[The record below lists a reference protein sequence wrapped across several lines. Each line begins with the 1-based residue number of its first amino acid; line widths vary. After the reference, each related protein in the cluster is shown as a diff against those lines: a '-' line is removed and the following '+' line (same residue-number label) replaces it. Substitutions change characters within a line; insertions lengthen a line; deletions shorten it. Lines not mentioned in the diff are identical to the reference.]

1 MAFGTKRSIS
11 DPAALSC
18 SLGKSL
24 RACGITSIATGPP
37 LPYLIASTTHREDA
51 ALTLTQNLT
60 RRLKN
65 PDLFKGIADP
75 AWLGLA
81 AGGPTFPVFNPATGE
96 RLADIPD
103 MGADETRAAIDRA
116 GEAQAEWAA
125 LTARE
130 RSDTL
135 WRWHQLIVRHTDDL
149 AAILTAEMGKPLAE
163 AKSEV
168 SHAAAYLQ
176 WYAEEANRIYG
187 ETIPAP
193 SRDRRMIVIKQPIGV
208 VGAITP
214 WNFPASMVARKISPA
229 LAAGCTVVLKPA
241 EQTPLVA
248 GAMFALAEMAG
259 FPAGVVNLVYAS
271 EGDAVGRELCTNAKV
286 RKISFTGSTEVG
298 RLLMRQCSDQVK
310 KLSLELGGNAPFI
323 VFDDADVDA
332 AVDGA
337 IQAKFRNAGQTCVS
351 ANRLYVQAGVHDEF
365 AEKFT
370 ARVRTLSVG
379 DGFSPDVAIGPL
391 IDTRA
396 LAKIEGHVADALEKG
411 GSIRCGGGRIEGT
424 GTFFAP
430 TVLTGI
436 SRAMRIAQEETF
448 GPLAPI
454 IRFTDPDEVVREA
467 NDTIYGLAAYFYA
480 SNLSRV
486 WRVAEA
492 LEYGMVG
499 INTGRMSSEAAP
511 FGGVKQSGMGREGSR
526 HGLEDYLEMKYLCMG
541 GI

>member
-1 MAFGTKRSIS
+1 M
-11 DPAALSC
+11 ALSQ
-18 SLGKSL
+18 
-24 RACGITSIATGPP
+24 T
-37 LPYLIASTTHREDA
+37 LI
-51 ALTLTQNLT
+51 
-60 RRLKN
+60 RRLK
-65 PDLFKGIADP
+65 DP
-75 AWLGLA
+75 KPFETIVAAPWLVRPA
-81 AGGPTFPVFNPATGE
+81 SERTFEVFNPSTGE
-96 RLADIPD
+96 LLAELPD
-103 MGADETRAAIDRA
+103 MGVAETRAAIDRA
-116 GEAQAEWAA
+116 AVAQPEWAG
-125 LTARE
+125 LTARD
-130 RSDTL
+130 RSDML
-135 WRWHQLIVRHTDDL
+135 WRWHQLIVLHTDDL

-187 ETIPAP
+187 ETIAAP
-193 SRDRRMIVIKQPIGV
+193 SLDRRMLVIKQPIGV

-229 LAAGCTVVLKPA
+229 LAAGCAVVLKPA

-248 GAMFALAEMAG
+248 GAMFALAHEAG
-259 FPAGVVNLVYAS
+259 FPPGVVNLIYAS
-271 EGDAVGRELCTNAKV
+271 EGDAVGRELCTHPAV

-351 ANRLYVQAGVHDEF
+351 ANRLYVQSGVHDEF
-365 AEKFT
+365 ARKFIE
-370 ARVRTLSVG
+370 RVQTLSVG
-379 DGFSPDVAIGPL
+379 DGFQPDVAIGPL

-396 LAKIEGHVADALEKG
+396 LAKIEGHVADALDKG
-411 GSIRCGGGRIEGT
+411 GSVRCGGRRIDGD

-436 SRAMRIAQEETF
+436 TRDMRVAQEETF

-454 IRFTDPDEVVREA
+454 IRFDDANQVVREA

-511 FGGVKQSGMGREGSR
+511 FGGMKQSGMGREGSR

>member
-1 MAFGTKRSIS
+1 M
-11 DPAALSC
+11 ALSH
-18 SLGKSL
+18 
-24 RACGITSIATGPP
+24 T
-37 LPYLIASTTHREDA
+37 
-51 ALTLTQNLT
+51 LT
-60 RRLKN
+60 RRLKD
-65 PDLFKGIADP
+65 PAPFAAIADP
-75 AWLGLA
+75 AWLGLPPDT
-81 AGGPTFPVFNPATGE
+81 PTFPVLDPATGAL
-96 RLADIPD
+96 LAEIPD
-103 MGADETRAAIDRA
+103 MDAAQARAAIARA
-116 GEAQAEWAA
+116 GEAQGEWAA

-135 WRWHQLIVRHTDDL
+135 WRWHELILRHMDDL
-149 AAILTAEMGKPLAE
+149 SAILTAEMGKPLAE
-163 AKSEV
+163 ARSEV
-168 SHAAAYLQ
+168 QHAAAYLQ
-176 WYAEEANRIYG
+176 WYAEEANRVYG

-248 GAMFALAEMAG
+248 GAMVALAGRAG
-259 FPAGVVNLVYAS
+259 FPPGVVNLVYAA
-271 EGDAVGRELCTNAKV
+271 EGDAIGRELCANATV

-298 RLLMRQCSDQVK
+298 RLLMRQCADQVK

-332 AVDGA
+332 AVEGA
-337 IQAKFRNAGQTCVS
+337 VQAKFRNAGQTCVS

-370 ARVRTLSVG
+370 ARVAALSVG
-379 DGFSPDVAIGPL
+379 GGFDADVAIGPL

-396 LAKIEGHVADALEKG
+396 LAKIEAHVADALARG
-411 GSIRCGGGRIEGT
+411 GSIRCGGRRIDGA

-430 TVLTGI
+430 TVLTGVT
-436 SRAMRIAQEETF
+436 RAMRVAQEETF

-454 IRFTDPDEVVREA
+454 IRFTDADQVVREA

>member
-1 MAFGTKRSIS
+1 MTITEALLRHLKTPKLFAEIDKIAGTS
-11 DPAALSC
+11 
-18 SLGKSL
+18 
-24 RACGITSIATGPP
+24 
-37 LPYLIASTTHREDA
+37 ED
-51 ALTLTQNLT
+51 
-60 RRLKN
+60 
-65 PDLFKGIADP
+65 
-75 AWLGLA
+75 
-81 AGGPTFPVFNPATGE
+81 TFPVFNPSTGE
-96 RLADIPD
+96 LLAQLPD
-103 MGADETRAAIDRA
+103 MNGEKAKEAIARAYA
-116 GEAQAEWAA
+116 AQGRWAA
-125 LTARE
+125 LTARD
-130 RSDTL
+130 RSDIL
-135 WRWHQLIVRHTDDL
+135 WRWHELIVDHTDDL
-149 AAILTAEMGKPLAE
+149 AAILTSEMGKPLAE

-187 ETIPAP
+187 ETISAP
-193 SRDRRMIVIKQPIGV
+193 STDRRMLVIKQPIGV
-208 VGAITP
+208 VATITP

-229 LAAGCTVVLKPA
+229 LAAGCAIVLKPA

-248 GAMFALAEMAG
+248 GAMFVLAREAG
-259 FPAGVVNLVYAS
+259 FPDGVVNLIYAA
-271 EGDAVGRELCTNAKV
+271 EGDAIGREFCFNPTV
-286 RKISFTGSTEVG
+286 RKVSFTGSTEVG

-310 KLSLELGGNAPFI
+310 KVGLELGGNAPFI

-351 ANRLYVQAGVHDEF
+351 ANRIFVQSAVHDIFVKKF
-365 AEKFT
+365 AE
-370 ARVRTLSVG
+370 RVQTLVVG
-379 DGFSPDVAIGPL
+379 DGFDPGVAIGPL
-391 IDTRA
+391 IDGNA
-396 LAKIEGHVADALEKG
+396 LAKIEHHIADALDKG
-411 GSIRCGGGRIEGT
+411 GSIHCGGKRVREGS
-424 GTFFAP
+424 TFFEP

-436 SRAMRIAQEETF
+436 TANMRLAQDETF

-454 IRFTDPDEVVREA
+454 IRFEDPDQVVREA

-511 FGGVKQSGMGREGSR
+511 FGGMKQSGIGREGSR

>member
-1 MAFGTKRSIS
+1 MK
-11 DPAALSC
+11 DPKPFETIVTAPWLVS
-18 SLGKSL
+18 
-24 RACGITSIATGPP
+24 P
-37 LPYLIASTTHREDA
+37 ASER
-51 ALTLTQNLT
+51 
-60 RRLKN
+60 
-65 PDLFKGIADP
+65 
-75 AWLGLA
+75 
-81 AGGPTFPVFNPATGE
+81 TFEVFNPSTGE
-96 RLADIPD
+96 LLAELPD
-103 MGADETRAAIDRA
+103 MGVAETRAAIDRA
-116 GEAQAEWAA
+116 AVAQPEWAG
-125 LTARE
+125 LTARD
-130 RSDTL
+130 RSDML
-135 WRWHQLIVRHTDDL
+135 WRWHQLIVLHTDDL

-187 ETIPAP
+187 ETIAAP
-193 SRDRRMIVIKQPIGV
+193 SLDRRMLVIKQPIGV

-229 LAAGCTVVLKPA
+229 LAAGCAVVLKPA

-248 GAMFALAEMAG
+248 GAMFALAHEAG
-259 FPAGVVNLVYAS
+259 FPPGVVNLIYAS
-271 EGDAVGRELCTNAKV
+271 EGDAVGRELCTHPAV

-351 ANRLYVQAGVHDEF
+351 ANRLYVQSGVHDEF
-365 AEKFT
+365 ARKFIE
-370 ARVRTLSVG
+370 RVQTLSVG
-379 DGFSPDVAIGPL
+379 DGFQPDVAIGPL

-396 LAKIEGHVADALEKG
+396 LAKIEGHVADALDKG
-411 GSIRCGGGRIEGT
+411 GSVRCGGRRIDGD

-436 SRAMRIAQEETF
+436 TRDMRVAQEETF

-454 IRFTDPDEVVREA
+454 IRFDDATQVVREA

-511 FGGVKQSGMGREGSR
+511 FGGMKQSGMGREGSR

>member
-1 MAFGTKRSIS
+1 MPIM
-11 DPAALSC
+11 PA
-18 SLGKSL
+18 
-24 RACGITSIATGPP
+24 
-37 LPYLIASTTHREDA
+37 LIRHLNE
-51 ALTLTQNLT
+51 
-60 RRLKN
+60 
-65 PDLFKGIADP
+65 PDLFRTLDRVP
-75 AWLGLA
+75 ALGRPA
-81 AGGPTFPVFNPATGE
+81 TAKTFPVFNPSTGE
-96 RLADIPD
+96 LLAELPD
-103 MGADETRAAIDRA
+103 MGVEETRAAIDRA
-116 GEAQAEWAA
+116 YAAQAEWAA
-125 LTARE
+125 LTARD

-135 WRWHQLIVRHTDDL
+135 WRWHQLIVTHTDDL

-187 ETIPAP
+187 ETISAP
-193 SRDRRMIVIKQPIGV
+193 STDRRMLVIKQPIGV
-208 VGAITP
+208 VGTITP

-229 LAAGCTVVLKPA
+229 LAAGCTIVLKPA

-248 GAMFALAEMAG
+248 GAMFALAQEAG
-259 FPAGVVNLVYAS
+259 FPEGVVNLIYAS
-271 EGDAVGRELCTNAKV
+271 EGDAVGRELCSNLKV

-298 RLLMRQCSDQVK
+298 RLLMRQCSDQIK
-310 KLSLELGGNAPFI
+310 KVALELGGNAPFI

-351 ANRLYVQAGVHDEF
+351 ANRLYVQSGVHDEF
-365 AEKFT
+365 VEKFT
-370 ARVRTLSVG
+370 ARVQELSVG
-379 DGFSPDVAIGPL
+379 DGFEPGVAIGPL

-396 LAKIEGHVADALEKG
+396 LSKIESHIADALDRG
-411 GSIRCGGGRIEGT
+411 GAIRCGGERIGNG

-430 TVLTGI
+430 TVLSGITG
-436 SRAMRIAQEETF
+436 AMRLAQEETF

-454 IRFTDPDEVVREA
+454 IRFDDPDQVVREA

-480 SNLSRV
+480 SNLKRV

-511 FGGVKQSGMGREGSR
+511 FGGMKQSGIGREGSR

>member
-1 MAFGTKRSIS
+1 M
-11 DPAALSC
+11 PC
-18 SLGKSL
+18 
-24 RACGITSIATGPP
+24 CP
-37 LPYLIASTTHREDA
+37 
-51 ALTLTQNLT
+51 ALT
-60 RRLKN
+60 RHLKH
-65 PDLFKGIADP
+65 PDLFRSVDRVP
-75 AWLGLA
+75 ALA
-81 AGGPTFPVFNPATGE
+81 THISGRTFEVLNPSTGDL
-96 RLADIPD
+96 LAELPD
-103 MGADETRAAIDRA
+103 MGVDETRAAIGKA
-116 GEAQAEWAA
+116 HTAQAAWAA

-135 WRWHQLIVRHTDDL
+135 WRWHQLIVTHTDDL

-187 ETIPAP
+187 ETISAP
-193 SRDRRMIVIKQPIGV
+193 STDRRMMVIKQPIGV
-208 VGAITP
+208 VGTITP

-229 LAAGCTVVLKPA
+229 LAAGCTIVLKPA

-248 GAMFALAEMAG
+248 GAMFALAAEAG
-259 FPAGVVNLVYAS
+259 FPDGVVNLIYAS
-271 EGDAVGRELCTNAKV
+271 EGAAVGSELCSNPKV
-286 RKISFTGSTEVG
+286 RKISFTGSTEIG
-298 RLLMRQCSDQVK
+298 RLLMRQCSDQIK
-310 KLSLELGGNAPFI
+310 KVSLELGGNAPFI

-351 ANRLYVQAGVHDEF
+351 ANRLYVQSGVHDEF
-365 AEKFT
+365 VDKFVE
-370 ARVRTLSVG
+370 RVRQLSVG
-379 DGFSPDVAIGPL
+379 DGFDQGVAIGPL
-391 IDTRA
+391 IDKRA
-396 LAKIEGHVADALEKG
+396 LAKIESHIADAMAKG
-411 GSIRCGGGRIEGT
+411 GAIRCGGNRIGT
-424 GTFFAP
+424 NGTFFQP
-430 TVLTGI
+430 TVLTAI
-436 SRAMRIAQEETF
+436 SSEMKVAQEETF

-454 IRFTDPDEVVREA
+454 IRFEDAEQVVRAA

-480 SNLSRV
+480 SNLKRV

-511 FGGVKQSGMGREGSR
+511 FGGMKQSGIGREGSR

>member
-1 MAFGTKRSIS
+1 MPLCQPLIRYLKSPTLFGAIDRLPCLGTPVS
-11 DPAALSC
+11 D
-18 SLGKSL
+18 
-24 RACGITSIATGPP
+24 R
-37 LPYLIASTTHREDA
+37 
-51 ALTLTQNLT
+51 
-60 RRLKN
+60 
-65 PDLFKGIADP
+65 
-75 AWLGLA
+75 
-81 AGGPTFPVFNPATGE
+81 TFEVFNPSTGE
-96 RLADIPD
+96 LLAELPD
-103 MGADETRAAIDRA
+103 MGVAETGAAIDRA
-116 GEAQAEWAA
+116 HATQPGWAA

-130 RSDTL
+130 RSDML
-135 WRWHQLIVRHTDDL
+135 WRWHQLIVDHADDL

-193 SRDRRMIVIKQPIGV
+193 STDRRLLVIKQPIGV
-208 VGAITP
+208 VGTITP

-229 LAAGCTVVLKPA
+229 LAAGCTIVLKPA

-248 GAMFALAEMAG
+248 GAMFALAQQAG
-259 FPAGVVNLVYAS
+259 IPDGVVNLIYAS
-271 EGDAVGRELCTNAKV
+271 EGDAVGRELCSNSKV
-286 RKISFTGSTEVG
+286 RKISFTGSTEIG
-298 RLLMRQCSDQVK
+298 RVLMRQCSDQIK
-310 KLSLELGGNAPFI
+310 KVSLELGGNAPFI

-351 ANRLYVQAGVHDEF
+351 ANRLYVQSAVHDEF
-365 AEKFT
+365 VEKFEQ
-370 ARVRTLSVG
+370 RVRQLSVG
-379 DGFSPDVAIGPL
+379 DGFDPGAAIGPL
-391 IDTRA
+391 IDRHA
-396 LAKIEGHVADALEKG
+396 LAKIELHIADALAKG
-411 GSIRCGGGRIEGT
+411 GIVRCGGDRIGKE
-424 GTFFAP
+424 GTFFQP
-430 TVLTGI
+430 TVLTEI
-436 SRAMRIAQEETF
+436 SRDMTLAQEETF

-454 IRFTDPDEVVREA
+454 IRFEDADQVVHEA
-467 NDTIYGLAAYFYA
+467 NGTIYGLAAYFYA
-480 SNLSRV
+480 SNLKRV

-511 FGGVKQSGMGREGSR
+511 FGGMKQSGIGREGSR

>member
-1 MAFGTKRSIS
+1 MTITDALLRHLKEPGLFAAIDEIAGT
-11 DPAALSC
+11 
-18 SLGKSL
+18 
-24 RACGITSIATGPP
+24 
-37 LPYLIASTTHREDA
+37 
-51 ALTLTQNLT
+51 
-60 RRLKN
+60 
-65 PDLFKGIADP
+65 
-75 AWLGLA
+75 
-81 AGGPTFPVFNPATGE
+81 GGGTFPVFNPSTDE
-96 RLADIPD
+96 LLAQLPD
-103 MGADETRAAIDRA
+103 MSGSQAAAAIDRA
-116 GEAQAEWAA
+116 HIAQEKWAA

-135 WRWHQLIVRHTDDL
+135 WRWHQLIVNHTDDL

-187 ETIPAP
+187 ETISAP
-193 SRDRRMIVIKQPIGV
+193 STDRRMLVIKQPIGV
-208 VGAITP
+208 VGTITP

-229 LAAGCTVVLKPA
+229 LAAGCAIVLKPA

-248 GAMFALAEMAG
+248 GAMFALAREAG
-259 FPAGVVNLVYAS
+259 FPEGVVNLIYAA
-271 EGDAVGRELCTNAKV
+271 EGDAVGREFCFNPKV
-286 RKISFTGSTEVG
+286 RKVSFTGSTEVG

-310 KLSLELGGNAPFI
+310 KVSLELGGNAPFI
-323 VFDDADVDA
+323 VFDDADIDA

-337 IQAKFRNAGQTCVS
+337 LQAKFRNAGQTCVS
-351 ANRLYVQAGVHDEF
+351 ANRIYVQAGVHDEF
-365 AEKFT
+365 VEKFS

-379 DGFSPDVAIGPL
+379 DGFDADVAVGPL
-391 IDTRA
+391 IDASA
-396 LAKIEGHVADALEKG
+396 LAKIEHHIADALDKG
-411 GSIRCGGGRIEGT
+411 GSIHCGGQRAARG
-424 GTFFAP
+424 GTFFEP

-436 SRAMRIAQEETF
+436 TARMRLAQDETF

-454 IRFTDPDEVVREA
+454 IHFDDAEQVVREA

-480 SNLSRV
+480 SNLKRV

-511 FGGVKQSGMGREGSR
+511 FGGIKQSGIGREGSR

>member
-1 MAFGTKRSIS
+1 MPLRLPLIRH
-11 DPAALSC
+11 L
-18 SLGKSL
+18 KS
-24 RACGITSIATGPP
+24 
-37 LPYLIASTTHREDA
+37 
-51 ALTLTQNLT
+51 
-60 RRLKN
+60 
-65 PDLFKGIADP
+65 PDLFGAIDRVP
-75 AWLGLA
+75 ALGA
-81 AGGPTFPVFNPATGE
+81 PVGERTFKVFNPSTGE
-96 RLADIPD
+96 QLAELPD
-103 MGADETRAAIDRA
+103 MGVEKTRAAIDRA
-116 GEAQAEWAA
+116 SRAQPKWAA

-130 RSDTL
+130 RSDML
-135 WRWHQLIVRHTDDL
+135 WRWHQLIVDHTDDL
-149 AAILTAEMGKPLAE
+149 AAILTAEMGKPLVE

-187 ETIPAP
+187 ETILPP
-193 SRDRRMIVIKQPIGV
+193 STDRRLLVIKQPIGV
-208 VGAITP
+208 VGTITP

-229 LAAGCTVVLKPA
+229 LAAGCTIVLKPA

-248 GAMFALAEMAG
+248 GAMFALAHQAG
-259 FPAGVVNLVYAS
+259 FPEGVVNLIYAS
-271 EGDAVGRELCTNAKV
+271 EGDAVGRELCSNPKV

-298 RLLMRQCSDQVK
+298 RLLMRQCSDQIK
-310 KLSLELGGNAPFI
+310 KISLELGGNAPFI
-323 VFDDADVDA
+323 VFDDADIDA

-351 ANRLYVQAGVHDEF
+351 TNRLYVQSSVHDEF
-365 AEKFT
+365 VVKFVEK
-370 ARVRTLSVG
+370 VRDLSVG
-379 DGFSPDVAIGPL
+379 DAFDPRVAIGPL
-391 IDTRA
+391 IDRHA
-396 LAKIEGHVADALEKG
+396 LAKIESHIADAVAKG
-411 GSIRCGGGRIEGT
+411 GTVRCGGNRIGKE
-424 GTFFAP
+424 GTFFQP
-430 TVLTGI
+430 TVLTDI
-436 SRAMRIAQEETF
+436 SGEMAVAREETF

-454 IRFTDPDEVVREA
+454 IRFEDADQVVHEA

-511 FGGVKQSGMGREGSR
+511 FGGMKQSGIGREGSR